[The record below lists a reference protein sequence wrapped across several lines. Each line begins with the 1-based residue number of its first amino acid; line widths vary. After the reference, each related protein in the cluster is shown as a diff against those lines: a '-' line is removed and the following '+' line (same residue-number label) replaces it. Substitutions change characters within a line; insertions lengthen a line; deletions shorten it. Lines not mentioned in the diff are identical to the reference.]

1 MAEVLDLYFN
11 ILVILNPFTAASVY
25 LTLAGDDPREAHR
38 VAIVSLALVIL
49 LGTAVIIAGEQL
61 LRVLGIDLPSLGAGG
76 GILLMVIAVD
86 MITGEHK
93 VRSVEPGE
101 LAVVPLATPMIL
113 GPGAMTVLL
122 HLSAQYPRDAVIPAF
137 ILAALTVGVVLYTSP
152 ILRRVLGVTGV
163 KALSKFM
170 ALLIAAVAADMIH
183 GALVEWGIAPRG

>member
-1 MAEVLDLYFN
+1 MAEVLDLYLN
-11 ILVILNPFTAASVY
+11 ILIILNPFTAASVY

-38 VAIVSLALVIL
+38 VAAVSLALVMI
-49 LGTAVIIAGEQL
+49 LGTAVILAGEQL
-61 LRVLGIDLPSLGAGG
+61 LRLLGIDLPSLGAGG
-76 GILLMVIAVD
+76 GVLLMVIAVD

-122 HLSAQYPRDAVIPAF
+122 HLSAQHPREAVVPAF

-152 ILRRVLGVTGV
+152 TLRRLLGVTGV

-183 GALVEWGIAPRG
+183 GALVEWGIAPG

>member
-1 MAEVLDLYFN
+1 MAEVLDLYLN
-11 ILVILNPFTAASVY
+11 ILIILNPFTAASVY

-38 VAIVSLALVIL
+38 VAAVSLALVMI
-49 LGTAVIIAGEQL
+49 LGTAVILAGEQL
-61 LRVLGIDLPSLGAGG
+61 LRLLGIDLPSLGAGG
-76 GILLMVIAVD
+76 GVLLMVIAVD

-122 HLSAQYPRDAVIPAF
+122 HLSAQHPREAVVPAF
-137 ILAALTVGVVLYTSP
+137 ILAALTVDVVLYTSP
-152 ILRRVLGVTGV
+152 TLRRLLGVTGV

-183 GALVEWGIAPRG
+183 GALVEWGIAPG